1 MSEKGKKKKRK
12 TQVLKPRLDVF
23 WSANN
28 RFFFVRM
35 DEEDKSSDRLVTLYR
50 LLEASNIDTE
60 KAMSS
65 WSRLRAMKL
74 PAHIA
79 SQLRH
84 YYEFRE
90 LDLSDWLVEV

>member
-1 MSEKGKKKKRK
+1 MTKPKKKKETK
-12 TQVLKPRLDVF
+12 TRMMKPRLDVF
-23 WSANN
+23 WSDNN
-28 RFFFVRM
+28 RYFFVRM
-35 DEEDKSSDRLVTLYR
+35 DEEDKSGDRLVTLYR

-60 KAMSS
+60 RAMNG

-90 LDLSDWLVEV
+90 LELSEWLTEG